1 MKRPFSIRFR
11 LTVWYAAALAAGLA
25 VFALAIWFSMRQ
37 SLLRDVDQML
47 ADDAQGLEQFA
58 NHEIGEPGVKLA
70 EELDEYFH
78 AYPRG
83 TFLLIEN
90 RSGSIR
96 YASVEP
102 FPFNGNEMSGRLL
115 HTRQWNRRDYRV
127 LSKTV
132 HIGGEQ
138 CDVVIAA
145 SLEGVERV
153 LNRLALLL
161 FALSPFIVIAAA
173 IGGAW
178 LSRRALKPVDE
189 VTNAARSIR
198 ISNLSERL
206 EVPHTGDELE
216 RLSETLNEMLSRLE
230 SAVKSLS
237 RFTADASHE
246 IRTPLSI
253 IRTTAEIAARRS
265 RTAESYRDA
274 LNQIVAEAERM
285 TQLVDDLLFLARCD
299 SESVEMQMNVLD
311 LTPLVQA
318 VSKEI
323 RPLAEA
329 RSIEFGW
336 TVTSEQLLITANDL
350 AVRRL
355 ILVLLDNALKYTRAG
370 GAVTVALMRDE
381 DRIVLEVSDTGP
393 GIPADERALIFE
405 RFYRTPEARTRVQT
419 GSGLGLSLAA
429 GIAERHGA
437 RIQVETEEGRGS
449 RFRVTFPKTP
459 GSTVGTTSPKLPA
472 SGQET
477 GNRFATGD

>member
-11 LTVWYAAALAAGLA
+11 LTAWYAAALAAGLA
-25 VFALAIWFSMRQ
+25 AFAFAIWLSMRQ

-47 ADDAQGLEQFA
+47 VDDAQGVEKFA

-83 TFLLIEN
+83 TFLLVQN
-90 RSGSIR
+90 SSGSIR
-96 YASVEP
+96 YVSVEP
-102 FPFNGNEMSGRLL
+102 FPFQANEMSGRLL
-115 HTRQWNRRDYRV
+115 ETRQWNRRNYRV
-127 LSKTV
+127 LSKTIHV
-132 HIGGEQ
+132 GGQPCE
-138 CDVVIAA
+138 VLIAV
-145 SLEGVERV
+145 SLEGAERV
-153 LNRLALLL
+153 LSRLALLL
-161 FALSPFIVIAAA
+161 LALSPLIVIASAV
-173 IGGAW
+173 GGAW

-189 VTNAARSIR
+189 ITEAARSIR

-206 EVPHTGDELE
+206 EVPRTGDELE
-216 RLSETLNEMLSRLE
+216 RLSETLNDMLARLE

-253 IRTTAEIAARRS
+253 IRTTAEIAVRRS

-274 LNQIVAEAERM
+274 LNEIVVEAERM

-299 SESVEMQMNVLD
+299 SESVEMQMKALD
-311 LTPLVQA
+311 LAALVRT
-318 VSKEI
+318 VCKEMQ
-323 RPLAEA
+323 PLAETCA
-329 RSIEFGW
+329 IEFGC
-336 TVTSEQLLITANDL
+336 TAPPEPLFINANDL

-355 ILVLLDNALKYTRAG
+355 ILVLLDNALKYTPAG
-370 GAVTVALMRDE
+370 GGVAVTLNRE
-381 DRIVLEVSDTGP
+381 GDRVVLEVSDSGP

-405 RFYRTPEARTRVQT
+405 RFYRTPEARIKVQT

-449 RFRVTFPKTP
+449 RFRVTFQESACR
-459 GSTVGTTSPKLPA
+459 STGTTSPKLPA
-472 SGQET
+472 SAQET
-477 GNRFATGD
+477 ENRSAIGD